1 MTMWLA
7 VLFVGV
13 FGGNILSSTPGGT
26 STSVPVVITLLPFVL
41 PATIVTARRGF
52 RGLVEAE
59 QQSVR
64 APQEQEQPPREDTA
78 ERSELR
84 TKVA

>member
-1 MTMWLA
+1 MWLA

-26 STSVPVVITLLPFVL
+26 STSVPVVIMLLPFVL

-59 QQSVR
+59 QQS
-64 APQEQEQPPREDTA
+64 ASPQEQEQPSREETA